1 MSSGRKEASELK
13 LSLEKVEDE
22 VKEKT
27 NKILELD
34 LKLKTTQDQK
44 QASDIF
50 LNNRYKSIIFKIIL
64 LTMI

>member
-50 LNNRYKSIIFKIIL
+50 LNNR
-64 LTMI
+64 

>member
-64 LTMI
+64 STMI